1 MSRVHRDV
9 GAWHNELLG
18 HQGHCVDG
26 EPLDAA
32 LLLADGVEPTR
43 RDQEGERPLGSSLPP
58 QLASFPRSSSAV
70 VAKYP
75 LTPDSTVLAMVLE
88 VLVSCNLEMPAGSCC
103 PFHGC
108 LEALV
113 KVCVGLRSRG
123 CKSDWLAE
131 DLVCGQC
138 SACGALFPE
147 DGASSWQQSS
157 AGILNNRSA
166 VHQCTFCNAVL
177 NSLSSST
184 GVVSI

>member
-1 MSRVHRDV
+1 MMMMMSDASTCQ
-9 GAWHNELLG
+9 GA
-18 HQGHCVDG
+18 
-26 EPLDAA
+26 
-32 LLLADGVEPTR
+32 LAD
-43 RDQEGERPLGSSLPP
+43 
-58 QLASFPRSSSAV
+58 
-70 VAKYP
+70 P

-138 SACGALFPE
+138 SACGALIPE
-147 DGASSWQQSS
+147 SRASSWQQSS
-157 AGILNNRSA
+157 AG
-166 VHQCTFCNAVL
+166 HQCTFCNAAL
-177 NSLSSST
+177 SNLSSST